1 MGINES
7 LYSGNDTVISVGIDE
22 LFRFSTKLM
31 TVNGIYYN
39 YSSTTSFNTIQVETA
54 DYKQQIFIGFEVLD
68 SNGLRVTN
76 IGVNGFIDLL
86 SYDEL
91 ASVYNGWM
99 IDYFEFGEIPTNF
112 LESDRITDIKGGYV
126 SKNSYYNG
134 YDGTYLAA
142 DNMFICEFKTNMDL
156 ILQPVMS
163 SLGFSV
169 TYKCIDVVTEVG
181 YNMYSNYTKDK
192 AEDKIVEYEYPDVLG
207 YQAGQNYVCPFDTRY
222 FSPIFYFDY
231 FKTSAIPSGS
241 KISGQTDTI
250 YYVLEHSPHS
260 NKITNSSSSTS
271 GNITTTVTHYA
282 CDYCDYTNKITT
294 TEEIDTGDT
303 GGSGSDGSGSV
314 CAHDVGVIYKTND
327 YRASSVGDQ
336 YGSNVS
342 ICNDGYHSVYCKK
355 CKAFLRKEHHNWQY
369 MGWGDCVTYPGWT
382 VSCLCDSW
390 STDANYTGDPE
401 HDTELDNHKELHEVI
416 EEPTCTTYGRI
427 WYVCDAC
434 HYDSRQFYG
443 AGSIPPLGHDWGD
456 WNTVENATC
465 TEAGLQTHVCKTCG
479 ASQEETIPALGH
491 DYSVEGGRVDA
502 TCTTDGYQEWICSR
516 DNCDATNKV
525 TLSAF
530 GHSYVQ
536 ISPNR
541 YKCSTCGDITIGS
554 RRDDFELW

>member
-7 LYSGNDTVISVGIDE
+7 LYSGKDTVINVGIDE

-31 TVNGIYYN
+31 TVSDIYYN
-39 YSSTTSFNTIQVETA
+39 YHLKSSFNTIKVNTN
-54 DYKQQIFIGFEVLD
+54 DSKQQIFMGFEVLD

-91 ASVYNGWM
+91 ASVDDGWM
-99 IDYFEFGEIPTNF
+99 IDYFGFGEIPTNF
-112 LESDRITDIKGGYV
+112 LESDPITDIKGGYV
-126 SKNSYYNG
+126 PKNG
-134 YDGTYLAA
+134 EYDDMKYAE
-142 DNMFICEFKTNMDL
+142 DNMFICQFKTKMNL

-169 TYKCIDVVTEVG
+169 TYKCIDVVTSSS
-181 YNMYSNYTKDK
+181 YTMNSQYTKDNV
-192 AEDKIVEYEYPDVLG
+192 DDQLLEYEYPDILG
-207 YQAGQNYVCPFDTRY
+207 YPAGENYSCPFDTRY
-222 FSPIFYFDY
+222 FSPTFYFDY
-231 FKTSAIPSGS
+231 FKTSAISSGS

-294 TEEIDTGDT
+294 TEEIDTGDS
-303 GGSGSDGSGSV
+303 GSGGSGSV
-314 CAHDVGVIYKTND
+314 CAHDGGVIYKTND
-327 YRASSVGDQ
+327 WKASDVGDMH
-336 YGSNVS
+336 GSNVS
-342 ICNDGYHSVYCKK
+342 ICNEGYHSVYCKK

-390 STDANYTGDPE
+390 STDANYTGDPSK
-401 HDTELDNHKELHEVI
+401 DYDLSNHKELHEVI

-456 WNTVENATC
+456 WTTISEPTC
-465 TEAGLQTHVCKTCG
+465 SDDGIRGHACTRCNYR
-479 ASQEETIPALGH
+479 EEESIPALGH
-491 DYSVEGGRVDA
+491 NWGDWITTIPA
-502 TCTTDGYQEWICSR
+502 TCQQDGQKVRY
-516 DNCDATNKV
+516 CD
-525 TLSAF
+525 
-530 GHSYVQ
+530 
-536 ISPNR
+536 
-541 YKCSTCGDITIGS
+541 TCGEDDTQTVTGS
-554 RRDDFELW
+554 HSWTYIPKTKKFQCEYCGIISNKSGDNSNLWY